1 MDAHLSRLV
10 KLKRNSEGT
19 DAPAWRLALLFTVL
33 LRLTYTLFAAVISL
47 VQPVNGRLVHSNA
60 LTENLR
66 PPDHS
71 LQYLLFGVWE
81 RFDTLWY
88 LHIAAQ
94 GYDRPDSVVFFPL
107 YPELIRIVSRFMPAI
122 AAALLISTVAAFFL
136 VLGLQELLLADQPL
150 NLVHRSVCLCCL
162 WPASFIFFAG
172 YPESLLFALIVWS
185 LSMARRERWL
195 GAVALGLAASM
206 TKAVGVVIIVPLLVA
221 AIRQNQKMRALSVL
235 LIPVGLAGCIRYLHG
250 TVPGTLASAY
260 AQYWR
265 TLTVPPWATLWESV
279 RTLAHMP
286 NPILALN
293 MIFLVSAIVL
303 VTRSRLR
310 IEYLLYSAAA
320 IVIFLCKETTPPLQ
334 SMMRYLLIIFPA
346 FVGFARILQSPHA
359 EPRFAMVCAALFMF
373 NLGLLWLFLGWSL
386 VL

>member
-1 MDAHLSRLV
+1 MHVHLSRLV
-10 KLKRNSEGT
+10 ESMRNSEGT
-19 DAPAWRLALLFTVL
+19 DASAWGPALVFTVL
-33 LRLTYTLFAAVISL
+33 LRITYSLFAAVFSL
-47 VQPVNGRLVHSNA
+47 VQPVSGRLVHSNA

-88 LHIAAQ
+88 LHIASQ

-150 NLVHRSVCLCCL
+150 NLVHRSVCLCFL

-172 YPESLLFALIVWS
+172 YAESLLFALIVWS
-185 LSMARRERWL
+185 LIMARRERWL
-195 GAVALGLAASM
+195 GAVGLGLAASM
-206 TKAVGVVIIVPLLVA
+206 TKAAGVVIVVPLLIA

-235 LIPVGLAGCIRYLHG
+235 LIPLGSAACLRYLHP
-250 TVPGTLASAY
+250 TLHGTLASAY

-265 TLTVPPWATLWESV
+265 TSTVPPWTTLWVSV
-279 RTLAHMP
+279 RTVAHTP
-286 NPILALN
+286 NPILVLN
-293 MIFLVSAIVL
+293 LIFLLSALVL
-303 VTRSRLR
+303 VTRSRVR

-320 IVIFLCKETTPPLQ
+320 MVIFLCKETTPPLQ

-346 FVGFARILQSPHA
+346 FVGLARMLEGPHA
-359 EPRFAMVCAALFMF
+359 GPRFGMVCTALFVI